1 MNDHVSSIIL
11 KFNIDYCIQ
20 SSQNYLEGSVIILLM
35 RKQKIRAI
43 MVELGFELIEID
55 TKRDTFFEQRDRD
68 TQTSHLLVYCTNSHH
83 GEGRRH

>member
-43 MVELGFELIEID
+43 MVELGFELID
-55 TKRDTFFEQRDRD
+55 T
-68 TQTSHLLVYCTNSHH
+68 
-83 GEGRRH
+83 